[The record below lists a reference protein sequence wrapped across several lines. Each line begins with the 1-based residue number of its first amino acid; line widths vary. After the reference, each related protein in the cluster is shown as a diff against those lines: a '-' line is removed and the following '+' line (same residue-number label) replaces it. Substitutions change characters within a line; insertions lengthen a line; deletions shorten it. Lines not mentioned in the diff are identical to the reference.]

1 MGAITES
8 ILSCVTPRR
17 CNTKNLRVAYL
28 LQENLIDDFVKSEID
43 WLWEVRNGVHIHEV
57 RQPEIGVYTDKMF
70 DRAMLVAKGL
80 IDALVDVILPEF
92 QTKGLV
98 KFQTSNPC
106 IDEHKTNP
114 SPFQW

>member
-1 MGAITES
+1 VPRALPGDIRKSLVLDLVLYKYQVINMGAITES

-80 IDALVDVILPEF
+80 IDALVE
-92 QTKGLV
+92 K
-98 KFQTSNPC
+98 
-106 IDEHKTNP
+106 H
-114 SPFQW
+114 